1 MNKIKIEVKVVLNEL
16 ITSYDDTIHK
26 FIVKNQESNLNEN
39 EDLITILKKDIEFLR
54 KELQSKDLIINMMI
68 KENALKEGCVKSIQD
83 SAKSSESNL
92 TVKVTEKI

>member
-1 MNKIKIEVKVVLNEL
+1 MNKIKIEVKVALNEL
-16 ITSYDDTIHK
+16 ITSDDDRIHK
-26 FIVKNQESNLNEN
+26 FIAKHQESNLNDN

-68 KENALKEGCVKSIQD
+68 KENALKEGCVKNIQD